1 MELTPPAPTREAV
14 TTGLV
19 VWALCLAVILVLG
32 LASGVWRVTT
42 ALDQLVALGIGT
54 ALVVAAGSLLAF
66 VVPVAVYLRLG
77 LQLPLVALV
86 GYVAFWAVAGL
97 QAGPLAS
104 GLFEALVISP
114 AASLSL
120 PVLVAVEYVV
130 RAHVL
135 GGTRTQPNGRR

>member
-1 MELTPPAPTREAV
+1 MELTRPAPTREALA
-14 TTGLV
+14 TGLV
-19 VWALCLAVILVLG
+19 AWALALAVILVLG

-42 ALDQLVALGIGT
+42 ALDQLVAVGVGT
-54 ALVVAAGSLLAF
+54 ALVVATGALLIVA
-66 VVPVAVYLRLG
+66 VPVAVYLRLG

-86 GYVAFWAVAGL
+86 GYFAFWTVAGL
-97 QAGPLAS
+97 QSGPVAS

-135 GGTRTQPNGRR
+135 GGAPTKTDGRR